1 MTRLKV
7 LARVAVSGALLV
19 VLVWILDGDALLA
32 RLSQLRPVWVL
43 VALAISLPQMA
54 LLAFRWRL
62 TAARLGLSLSYGAAL
77 SEYYLGVFLNQLVPG
92 GVMGDLSR
100 AWRHGRAAP
109 AGPAQPSA
117 APPSGSK
124 LGPAVRAVILE
135 RASGQVVTVVVA
147 ALSFFAL
154 PLAAGIR
161 ARTLLVMLGGI
172 AAIGVAALMLRR
184 LPVAETIG
192 RDVRAALLARD
203 VVVAQVVTSALV
215 MGSYVAVYLAAAR
228 AVGVATPFVVLAPL
242 VAPVLLSM
250 LIPVT
255 IAGWGLREAT
265 AAALWSAVGL
275 TAEDGVAISAAYGLL
290 VLASALPGGIVLI
303 SAGRGRRADPR
314 PDGSDG
320 SAGGARG
327 PGSPPAA
334 G

>member
-1 MTRLKV
+1 MTTLKV
-7 LARVAVSGALLV
+7 LLRVALSAALLV
-19 VLVWILDGDALLA
+19 GLFWMLDGDALLG
-32 RLSQLRPVWVL
+32 RISELRPVWVL

-62 TAARLGLSLSYGAAL
+62 TAARLGLSLPFGAAL

-92 GVMGDLSR
+92 GVMGDVSR

-109 AGPAQPSA
+109 PPTPGSTPGSA
-117 APPSGSK
+117 SGSS

-135 RASGQVVTVVVA
+135 RASGQIATVAVA

-161 ARTLLVMLGGI
+161 ARTLLVMLGGL
-172 AAIGVAALMLRR
+172 AAIGVAALVVRR
-184 LPVAETIG
+184 LPVAETIW

-203 VVVAQVVTSALV
+203 VVVVQALTSALV
-215 MGSYVAVYLAAAR
+215 MGSYIAVYLAAAR
-228 AVGVATPFVVLAPL
+228 AVGVATPFSVLAPL

-255 IAGWGLREAT
+255 IAGWGLREAA

-303 SAGRGRRADPR
+303 SAGRGRRAGPR

-320 SAGGARG
+320 SAGGAPR
-327 PGSPPAA
+327 PASPPAE